1 MAKPDVRDAHALI
14 GEIRRGGVGL
24 YAGTSIS
31 VRPSRQRLLRPLERV
46 HVVEVPSALLHDE
59 DAVAQRLT
67 AKGIYPN
74 EAVGWRQ
81 CPAGPVEH
89 HSPWG
94 SYSGAALVHDWL
106 YRTRTN
112 CASSTKT
119 ITKEE
124 ADRVFY
130 ELMLEDG
137 VRKSRAWVMWQAVA
151 FLGGKAWS
159 RMKED
164 DDRLVEANFANA

>member
-1 MAKPDVRDAHALI
+1 MTTIRCSYEVSHADVWHL
-14 GEIRRGGVGL
+14 EHPYIRK
-24 YAGTSIS
+24 TSIGT
-31 VRPSRQRLLRPLERV
+31 VTVPSRFV
-46 HVVEVPSALLHDE
+46 WDGASVPRILWN
-59 DAVAQRLT
+59 
-67 AKGIYPN
+67 IIP
-74 EAVGWRQ
+74 
-81 CPAGPVEH
+81 
-89 HSPWG
+89 PWG

-106 YRTRTN
+106 YRTRTC

>member
-1 MAKPDVRDAHALI
+1 MTTIHCSYKVAHPDVWHLEQPYTRK
-14 GEIRRGGVGL
+14 
-24 YAGTSIS
+24 TSIGIVTVPPCFVWDGAS
-31 VRPSRQRLLRPLERV
+31 VPRV
-46 HVVEVPSALLHDE
+46 LWNIIP
-59 DAVAQRLT
+59 T
-67 AKGIYPN
+67 
-74 EAVGWRQ
+74 
-81 CPAGPVEH
+81 
-89 HSPWG
+89 WG
-94 SYSGAALVHDWL
+94 SYSGAALIHDWL
-106 YRTRTN
+106 YRTRTR
-112 CASSTKT
+112 CAGCTKT

>member
-1 MAKPDVRDAHALI
+1 MTTIHCSYEVAHPDVWHLEQSYTRK
-14 GEIRRGGVGL
+14 
-24 YAGTSIS
+24 TSIGTVTVPPRFVWDGAS
-31 VRPSRQRLLRPLERV
+31 VPRV
-46 HVVEVPSALLHDE
+46 LWNIIP
-59 DAVAQRLT
+59 
-67 AKGIYPN
+67 
-74 EAVGWRQ
+74 
-81 CPAGPVEH
+81 
-89 HSPWG
+89 PWG

-106 YRTRTN
+106 YRTRTS
-112 CASSTKT
+112 CASRSKT

-151 FLGGKAWS
+151 FLGGKAWT